1 MFKLWV
7 IIVRPFFSIFLLILL
22 GFSAQKTLS
31 SVDSLKNVLSASEG
45 IKRIEILAELGYKY
59 LRINNDSAIHYSLL
73 SLDLVKKQGL
83 KNKEANLLVTLGN
96 AYFEKNN
103 YAKALEAYIEA
114 DKKYELLNDEK
125 GMIQTAMN
133 MGLIYDVQNL
143 FDKSLEQY
151 NIALRRAKAS
161 GNKESYAACLNLL
174 GALYYN
180 KDKFKALKYFEEGLE
195 IYKYVN
201 NKEGIITCFTNIG
214 VIHQERGHYDKAL
227 ESFKTYLDF
236 SRKIEDPKAV
246 AMALHNIGLVY
257 KGQKDYP
264 NAIIYLDS
272 CATVAKKINAFDDLK
287 VTYHTLHEIYREQ
300 KKFDKALVYFELSSI
315 AEDSLLSQTQRNELI
330 EMSTKYQTEKKEDE
344 NKILN
349 KEIQLKNVESSRQQL
364 AITLIGI
371 ILAIVGIVVFIL
383 IRQNR
388 IKQRINSELA
398 EKNHIIEEQH
408 KDITDSIQYSKRIQE
423 AIMPTMNIWEETLP
437 NSFVLYKPKDVLSGD
452 FYWLEKT
459 KDTIYFAACD
469 CTGHGVPGAMVSVI
483 CSTALNRAVKEF
495 GLKDTGQ
502 ILDKVRELV
511 LETFEKSESNVQD
524 GMDISICG
532 LNTKTLELK
541 WSGANNPLWYLNN
554 NETKEV
560 TANKQPIGK
569 SDNPAPFTEHKIQLA
584 KNDIIYVFTDG
595 YADQFGGPKGKKFKY
610 KQLKELLMKNASKK
624 MSEQHDILL
633 NAFNNWKGN
642 LEQVDDVCI
651 IGVRV

>member
-1 MFKLWV
+1 MK
-7 IIVRPFFSIFLLILL
+7 PFFSIFLIILL
-22 GFSAQKTLS
+22 GFSSQKTFS
-31 SVDSLKNVLSASEG
+31 NIDSLKNTLSVSEG
-45 IKRIEILAELGYKY
+45 VKRIEILAELSYKY
-59 LRINNDSAIHYSLL
+59 LRINNDSAIHYALL
-73 SLDLVKKQGL
+73 SLELVKKHGL
-83 KNKEANLLVTLGN
+83 KNKEANLLVVLGN
-96 AYFEKNN
+96 AYYEKSVFG
-103 YAKALEAYIEA
+103 KALEAYIDA
-114 DKKYELLNDEK
+114 DKKYELLHDEK

-151 NIALRRAKAS
+151 TIALERAKAS

-174 GALYYN
+174 GALYYH

-195 IYKYVN
+195 IYKFVN
-201 NKEGIITCFTNIG
+201 NNEGIITCLTNIG
-214 VIHQERGHYDKAL
+214 VIHQERGNYDKAL

-257 KGQKDYP
+257 KGQKDYQ
-264 NAIIYLDS
+264 NSIIYLDS
-272 CATVAKKINAFDDLK
+272 CASVAKKINDFDDLSQ
-287 VTYHTLHEIYREQ
+287 TYHTLHEIYRDQ
-300 KKFDKALVYFELSSI
+300 KKFDKALIYYELS
-315 AEDSLLSQTQRNELI
+315 AVAKDSLLSQTQNNALI

-423 AIMPTMNIWEETLP
+423 AIMPTLHVWEETLP

-452 FYWLEKT
+452 FYWIEKT
-459 KDTIYFAACD
+459 KDVTYFAACD

-541 WSGANNPLWYLNN
+541 WSGANNPLWYLKD
-554 NETKEV
+554 NETLEI

-569 SDNPAPFTEHKIQLA
+569 SDNPTPFTEHKIQLS
-584 KNDIIYVFTDG
+584 KNDIIYIFTDG

-610 KQLKELLMKNASKK
+610 KQLKELLVKNASKK
-624 MSEQHDILL
+624 MNEQHDILL
-633 NAFNNWKGN
+633 NAFNSWKGN